1 MAYNPGQAV
10 GILTVDSEIG
20 SASQYILLETLAEV
34 LDLNYIRLKL
44 LVYTRAKC
52 LESHQL

>member
-20 SASQYILLETLAEV
+20 SASQYILLETLAEA
-34 LDLNYIRLKL
+34 LDLKSIRLKL

>member
-20 SASQYILLETLAEV
+20 SASQYILLETLAEA
-34 LDLNYIRLKL
+34 LDLKSIRIIFVGVHKS
-44 LVYTRAKC
+44 KMP
-52 LESHQL
+52 